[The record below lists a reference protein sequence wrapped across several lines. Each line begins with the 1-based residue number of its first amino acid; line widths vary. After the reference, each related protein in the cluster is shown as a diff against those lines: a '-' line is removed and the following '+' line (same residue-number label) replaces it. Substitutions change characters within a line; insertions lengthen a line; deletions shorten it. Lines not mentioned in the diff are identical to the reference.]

1 MWLFLK
7 VFSLL
12 LLVFSYSKAEDLD
25 TGNVLDPADDWEIY
39 DEASSTNCSYS
50 GQLEDGE
57 VCTGGST
64 APGVT
69 TGGGGVLSDKIY
81 ILDNMSVAEMQQGF
95 DFEYGATIE
104 SHVSN
109 LTVPS
114 CQNTSGDCKDYFT
127 IKINISDS
135 QGNSINTYEN
145 TVEMNYQGQKDYTY
159 QETIAANNYSNMIYQ
174 MDIWSVDA
182 GFTNGMYGGIIS
194 DPHLSFQYST
204 VDIVTD
210 IILDVVDDIIQD
222 SIDIEDTVID
232 VVLNDLYTEPVTIE
246 LDFTDT
252 DAGATVIETVEV
264 MEEIPEIQEIEAEI
278 EEQIQEEIMEEIE
291 SVEEEPQ
298 EEAVEVVEESQEEPT
313 RQEIKTKVAK
323 KLLANVSKDKGSS
336 QSQTTTL
343 ALMVVLSDVNIA
355 ALAPTKIQDTNYY
368 DDLTFYDTQDIIQD
382 PGSNY
387 LGYMDYLG
395 INEMVDSQWQN

>member
-7 VFSLL
+7 LFSLF
-12 LLVFSYSKAEDLD
+12 LLVSFYSKAEDID
-25 TGNVLDPADDWEIY
+25 TGNVVDPADTWQLY
-39 DEASSTNCSYS
+39 DKASTTNCSYS

-57 VCTGGST
+57 VCTGSATSRGNI
-64 APGVT
+64 P
-69 TGGGGVLSDKIY
+69 GGGGILSDTISV
-81 ILDNMSVAEMQQGF
+81 LDQGMSVAEMQQGY
-95 DFEYGATIE
+95 DFQYGATIE

-114 CQNTSGDCKDYFT
+114 CQNTSGDCKDHFT
-127 IKINISDS
+127 VKIIINDS
-135 QGNSINTYEN
+135 QGNTINTYEN
-145 TVEMNYQGQKDYTY
+145 TVEMDYQGQRDYTY
-159 QETIAANNYSNMIYQ
+159 SQTIAANTYNDMIYQ
-174 MDIWSVDA
+174 MDIWSVDS
-182 GFTNGMYGGIIS
+182 GYIHGMYGGIIS

-222 SIDIEDTVID
+222 SID
-232 VVLNDLYTEPVTIE
+232 VVLDDIYTEPVVLE
-246 LDFTDT
+246 LDFTEIDT
-252 DAGATVIETVEV
+252 QVTVIEEIEV
-264 MEEIPEIQEIEAEI
+264 MEELPEIQEIEAEI

-298 EEAVEVVEESQEEPT
+298 EEVAEVVEESQEEPT

-336 QSQTTTL
+336 QSQTTQL
-343 ALMVVLSDVNIA
+343 ALMVVLSDVDIA
-355 ALAPTKIQDTNYY
+355 ALAPTQIQDTNYY
-368 DDLTFYDTQDIIQD
+368 DDLIFYDTQDIMQD